1 MANINLNDAL
11 KEIATEKNIPQEML
25 IKAVQAAL
33 AVAYRKANPDS
44 EGEDIEV
51 RLEEESGEFRVYS
64 RSVVM
69 DSEDLEFPDRQCTLE
84 EARESDPD
92 AQPGDILEE
101 DVTPSDFG
109 RIAAQTVKQVVNQK
123 LKEAERDLIF
133 EEFKSKIGQIVN
145 GRVQRIEHRNGNGN
159 VYVEFEKADAV
170 IQYKDQIPGELF
182 RINDHIK
189 ALIIDV
195 KPSTK
200 GPQII
205 LSRSHPRF
213 VEMLFKQNV
222 PEISEGI
229 VEIKSSSREP
239 GIRAKISVLSNDSN
253 VDPVGSCVGMKG
265 SRIKSVVDE
274 LNGEKIDIVRYSE
287 NPEEYVTNALS
298 PAKVMSVRVAED
310 RKSALTIVAKSQLSL
325 AIGKEGQNVK
335 LASKLT
341 GIKIDIK
348 TEEDLERM
356 EAAKAAE

>member
-1 MANINLNDAL
+1 
-11 KEIATEKNIPQEML
+11 
-25 IKAVQAAL
+25 
-33 AVAYRKANPDS
+33 
-44 EGEDIEV
+44 
-51 RLEEESGEFRVYS
+51 
-64 RSVVM
+64 
-69 DSEDLEFPDRQCTLE
+69 
-84 EARESDPD
+84 
-92 AQPGDILEE
+92 
-101 DVTPSDFG
+101 
-109 RIAAQTVKQVVNQK
+109 
-123 LKEAERDLIF
+123 
-133 EEFKSKIGQIVN
+133 
-145 GRVQRIEHRNGNGN
+145 
-159 VYVEFEKADAV
+159 
-170 IQYKDQIPGELF
+170 
-182 RINDHIK
+182 
-189 ALIIDV
+189 
-195 KPSTK
+195 
-200 GPQII
+200 
-205 LSRSHPRF
+205 
-213 VEMLFKQNV
+213 MLFKQNV
-222 PEISEGI
+222 PEISEGV

-356 EAAKAAE
+356 EAEKSAE